1 MRTRLDHIVI
11 AATDMERGVAWT
23 EKTLGVRVPR
33 GGVHETMGTR
43 NHVMRIGE
51 EMFLEIIAINPDGP
65 VPAKPRWFGLDD
77 PSVRARLDRS
87 PAFLAWVANTD
98 DLDAFLDAAPMS
110 FGRATPVS
118 RGELNWRFAL
128 PSDGRLL
135 AGGMLPYAIQWRT
148 ESHPALAMPDLGCRL
163 LGLDI
168 YHPYPEW
175 LGSVLNAVGPVDLVQ
190 VHPLPPLEPP
200 RMAARIDTPEGVR
213 LLETMP
219 GGCGCPPRRA

>member
-11 AATDMERGVAWT
+11 AATDMERGVTWA
-23 EKTLGVRVPR
+23 EKKLGVRVPR

-51 EMFLEIIAINPDGP
+51 EMFLEIIAITPDGP

-77 PSVRARLDRS
+77 PAVRERLDRS

-98 DLDAFLDAAPMS
+98 DLDAFLDAAPVS

-135 AGGMLPYAIQWRT
+135 AAGMLPYAIQ
-148 ESHPALAMPDLGCRL
+148 
-163 LGLDI
+163 
-168 YHPYPEW
+168 YPEW
-175 LGSVLNAVGPVDLVQ
+175 LGSILDSVGPVESVE
-190 VHPLPPLEPP
+190 VHPLPPMELP

-213 LLETMP
+213 LLETLP
-219 GGCGCPPRRA
+219 GACGCPPSGG

>member
-11 AATDMERGVAWT
+11 AATDVERGVTWA
-23 EKTLGVRVPR
+23 EKRLGVRVPR

-43 NHVMRIGE
+43 NHVMRIGD

-65 VPAKPRWFGLDD
+65 IPTKPRWFGLDD
-77 PSVRARLDRS
+77 PAVRERLDRS

-98 DLDAFLDAAPMS
+98 DIAAFLDAAPIS
-110 FGRATPVS
+110 FGKATPVS
-118 RGELNWRFAL
+118 RGELNWQFAL
-128 PSDGRLL
+128 PTDGRLL
-135 AGGMLPYAIQWRT
+135 AGGMLPYAIQWQT

-175 LGSVLNAVGPVDLVQ
+175 LGSILDAVGPVDRVT
-190 VHPLPPLEPP
+190 VHPLPPMELP
-200 RMAARIDTPEGVR
+200 RMTARIDTPEGIRV
-213 LLETMP
+213 LETMP
-219 GGCGCPPRRA
+219 GGCGCPPRGA

>member
-1 MRTRLDHIVI
+1 MRTGLDHIVI
-11 AATDMERGVAWT
+11 AATDMERGVTWA
-23 EKTLGVRVPR
+23 EKKLGVRVPR

-51 EMFLEIIAINPDGP
+51 ETFLEIIAVNPDGP

-77 PSVRARLDRS
+77 PFVRERLDRS
-87 PAFLAWVANTD
+87 PAFLAWVVNTG
-98 DLDAFLDAAPMS
+98 DLDAFLDAAPVS

-118 RGELNWRFAL
+118 RGGLNWRFAL

-135 AGGMLPYAIQWRT
+135 AGGMLPYAIQWQT
-148 ESHPALAMPDLGCRL
+148 GAHPAPAMPDLGCRL

-168 YHPYPEW
+168 HHPYPKW
-175 LGSVLNAVGPVDLVQ
+175 LGSILDAVGTADLVE
-190 VHPLPPLEPP
+190 VHPLPPTEPP
-200 RMAARIDTPEGVR
+200 RMTARIDTPEGVR

-219 GGCGCPPRRA
+219 GACGCPSRRG

>member
-11 AATDMERGVAWT
+11 AATDMERGVDWA
-23 EKTLGVRVPR
+23 EKRLGVRVPR

-77 PSVRARLDRS
+77 PSVRERLDRS

-118 RGELNWRFAL
+118 RGGLNWRFAL

-175 LGSVLNAVGPVDLVQ
+175 LGGILDAVGPVDLVK
-190 VHPLPPLEPP
+190 VHPLPPLEAP